1 MKGNVDLHNHTTA
14 SDGTYTPREAV
25 GLAHTL
31 GLAAIAITDH
41 DTAAGVPEA
50 MAAGAALGVEVIPG
64 VEMNAQ
70 YRDKGVHI
78 VGLFIDPA
86 AESVRAAMDFAVR
99 ARDAR
104 NEKIVAAMAADG
116 FSITVEGLRQAYPG
130 AVLGRPHIAQ
140 WLMDSGFAPS
150 VDDAFRQY
158 LGKRGRYY
166 IPRER
171 MALPEAVKAIRQAG
185 GLAVAAHPLQY
196 GYEGADLE
204 AFLRAAKDAGCG
216 AMEVWYPGYT
226 EAQRAM
232 LLDLSDRLG
241 LTPSG
246 GSDFHGA
253 RKPLIHMG
261 TGKDGDLAVPYEV
274 LEGLRAAREA
284 NLLQRP

>member
-1 MKGNVDLHNHTTA
+1 MKGNVDLHIHTTA
-14 SDGTYTPREAV
+14 SDGTYTPRRAV
-25 GLAHTL
+25 ELAHTL
-31 GLAAIAITDH
+31 GLAAIAVTDH

-140 WLMDSGFAPS
+140 WLTDNGFAPS
-150 VDDAFRQY
+150 VDDAFRRY
-158 LGKRGRYY
+158 LGRKGRYY

-171 MALPEAVKAIRQAG
+171 MALPEAVASIRRAG

-196 GYEGADLE
+196 GWEGADLE
-204 AFLRAAKDAGCG
+204 RFLREAKDAGCG

-232 LLDLSDRLG
+232 LLDLSRRLG

-253 RKPLIHMG
+253 RKPHIAMG
-261 TGKDGDLAVPYEV
+261 AGKDGDLAVPWEV
-274 LEGLRAAREA
+274 LEGLKAAREA

>member
-1 MKGNVDLHNHTTA
+1 MKGNVDLHIHTTA
-14 SDGTYTPREAV
+14 SDGTYTPRQAV
-25 GLAHTL
+25 ELAHEL
-31 GLAAIAITDH
+31 GLAAVAVTDH

-64 VEMNAQ
+64 VEMNAR

-86 AESVRAAMDFAVR
+86 AESIRAAMDFAVR
-99 ARDAR
+99 ARDER
-104 NEKIVAAMAADG
+104 NEKIAAAMAADG
-116 FSITVEGLRQAYPG
+116 FDITVDGLRQAYPG

-140 WLMDSGFAPS
+140 WLADNGFAPS
-150 VDDAFRQY
+150 VDDAFRVY
-158 LGKRGRYY
+158 LGKKGRYY
-166 IPRER
+166 IPRAR
-171 MALPEAVKAIRQAG
+171 MGLAEAVRSIREAG

-196 GYEGADLE
+196 GYEGEDLE

-226 EAQRAM
+226 EEERAM
-232 LLDLSDRLG
+232 LLSLSKRLG

-246 GSDFHGA
+246 GSDFHGT
-253 RKPLIHMG
+253 RKLHIAMG
-261 TGKDGDLAVPYEV
+261 TGRDGDLAVPYEV
-274 LEGLRAAREA
+274 LEGLKAAREA